1 VRSEYS
7 ADHQDLLNIRFLI
20 LIYYKYIVPTVRLSQ
35 SFSSK
40 SELGLNRN
48 SGHGSS
54 GTPETIIHHLHSD
67 NRSLGQ
73 KILGDYL
80 PMNISIRI
88 RDGCSSHE
96 YLDRRCSGA
105 LVAATS
111 FDFDADSLG
120 RPADKSSISVIRT
133 LREPSLLEEPPSYVL
148 VGTEIGCLLKD
159 AIVLI
164 DSLVDSNNDMYS
176 LLPVC
181 VIDAVEDDIYL
192 PKILQSILIPH

>member
-1 VRSEYS
+1 
-7 ADHQDLLNIRFLI
+7 
-20 LIYYKYIVPTVRLSQ
+20 
-35 SFSSK
+35 
-40 SELGLNRN
+40 
-48 SGHGSS
+48 
-54 GTPETIIHHLHSD
+54 
-67 NRSLGQ
+67 
-73 KILGDYL
+73 
-80 PMNISIRI
+80 
-88 RDGCSSHE
+88 
-96 YLDRRCSGA
+96 
-105 LVAATS
+105 VAATS